1 MAVDVWAVVAELDG
15 VLSVA
20 GWADEMELDE
30 VELDVVLSV
39 VCWVLPPPLDVVDS
53 VHEELKVVVWLVVV
67 PVTSGPDV

>member
-30 VELDVVLSV
+30 VLSV
-39 VCWVLPPPLDVVDS
+39 VCWVLPPPLDVGDS

-67 PVTSGPDV
+67 SVTSGPDV